1 MASTNFKGSLTYR
14 KEIIIHVCFW
24 VLVVYYTLISFDRN
38 NPYYFS
44 IAEPDHLSVFWS
56 MVFLSTFYFN
66 YLVIMPRIFRNFNWK
81 KVVAGAVTGYVFF
94 VTIRFLLEQVIMKLI
109 YGQGNYYE
117 DTNALFYLY
126 DNLYYSTLPLI
137 ASTLFWLIIFLF
149 RLMEFNTFISE
160 EKREIEVKF
169 LKAQLNPHFMFNTLN
184 NIYSLVHLKSE
195 KALPAIEKLGDIM
208 RFTTYESQKDTIDI
222 EDEIKYIKSYLELE
236 ELRHNRNFF
245 VKQYIDTGN
254 QKLQLPPFILS
265 PLVENA
271 VKHGDWNEDTP
282 LEIYLKCTTN
292 LLYFKVTNL
301 IGKKNK
307 HQVPGIGI
315 ENLKKRLHIYYPG
328 KNRLDLKSH
337 KNIFTAELEIQL

>member
-24 VLVVYYTLISFDRN
+24 LLVAYYTLISFDRN
-38 NPYYFS
+38 NSYYFS
-44 IAEPDHLSVFWS
+44 IAKPDYFSVFWS

-66 YLVIMPRIFRNFNWK
+66 YLVIMPRIFRSFNWK
-81 KVVAGAVTGYVFF
+81 RVVAGAVVGYVFF
-94 VTIRFLLEQVIMKLI
+94 VTIRFLLEQVVMKLI
-109 YGQGNYYE
+109 YGEGNYYE
-117 DTNALFYLY
+117 GTNALFYLY

-149 RLMEFNTFISE
+149 RLMEFNTYISE

-184 NIYSLVHLKSE
+184 NIYSLVYFKSD

-208 RFTTYESQKDTIDI
+208 RFTTYESQKEKINL
-222 EDEIKYIKSYLELE
+222 EDEVNYIKSYLELE
-236 ELRHNRNFF
+236 ELRYSKDFF
-245 VKQYIDTGN
+245 IKFHVDTEN
-254 QKLQLPPFILS
+254 QKLQIPPFILS

-271 VKHGDWNEDTP
+271 VKHGMWIEEIP
-282 LEIYLKCTTN
+282 LTIHLNCTNKCLK
-292 LLYFKVTNL
+292 FKVTNL
-301 IGKKNK
+301 MGKKNK

-315 ENLKKRLHIYYPG
+315 ENLKKRLQIYYPG
-328 KNRLDLKSH
+328 KNRLELNSRE
-337 KNIFTAELEIQL
+337 NIFTAELEIQL